1 MFDFVHKKRGSH
13 FCEPL
18 YCLCFDFFMF
28 ITSYHLSSLLLMQR
42 YRFFLLCP
50 MPKTY
55 DLKRRCSCNIRGL
68 LRAERPNSL
77 SFCESART
85 S

>member
-28 ITSYHLSSLLLMQR
+28 ITSYHLVSSFFVDAKVSLL
-42 YRFFLLCP
+42 FAV
-50 MPKTY
+50 
-55 DLKRRCSCNIRGL
+55 SN
-68 LRAERPNSL
+68 A
-77 SFCESART
+77 
-85 S
+85 